1 MLFESTVVLSRD
13 GASYTYSIPGLVAYL
28 MYSFLRCKSHCL
40 CREMVTV
47 EEEVVYVDVG
57 EDIFDEQVARHEYG
71 MYYYFEYHKENT
83 E

>member
-1 MLFESTVVLSRD
+1 
-13 GASYTYSIPGLVAYL
+13 
-28 MYSFLRCKSHCL
+28 
-40 CREMVTV
+40 MVTA

-83 E
+83 EWVEVLGCATWECSDFAAANINRLEILALGV